1 MKLTILLFLAIVPL
15 LLCSTSYTVLGV
27 LSPLTTA
34 EFNPAQTGIYSAFY
48 LDVSNFQIG
57 TGFYLKMSIIDGNFE
72 HTTMYVGG
80 SNTIVSSVS
89 LPTPILSYFADGSKK
104 ELQFYVYKDNYYNY
118 LYFAPPPPTSSY
130 TAKTLIKIT
139 NTIGP
144 VYYLLG
150 DIYRYGS
157 KTYTPTE
164 KGLFGI
170 FCLDTIN
177 FKNRENGYF
186 FKMYMSASGEFSSN
200 QLFYGTSD
208 TKFSTGQ
215 QITLETYVT
224 STSPYYNLL
233 TFTIPRFAHRY
244 LYIAP
249 PPPAYNYYKKEFQVT
264 LYNTPQ
270 QYGQQYKVMGEL
282 DRNSNDTITPYTD
295 GPFCAYY
302 VKVDSKETKLYF
314 DAKISNGEFEHEYMY
329 YTGSNIKYNKG
340 QYIPL
345 YDYVGRDAAGTTFTI
360 NKPSTEYLYI
370 APPTPYSYN
379 SQSVITVSNPSSS
392 NTNKVALGV
401 GIGVGAAVLIAIIII
416 IVYCKNKSGS
426 VESTTI
432 DTSKTD
438 PVHLGAAHY

>member
-80 SNTIVSSVS
+80 SNTIERSVS

-215 QITLETYVT
+215 QITLETYVV

-345 YDYVGRDAAGTTFTI
+345 NDYVGRDVAGTTFTI

-379 SQSVITVSNPSSS
+379 SQSVITVSNTSSS

-426 VESTTI
+426 VESTAI